1 MSRRGSSRHHLLSLE
16 ITPMVDVVFLLIIFF
31 MVTARFARE
40 SRAELDLP
48 VERGQQEQLEEA
60 AGVIINLAADGS
72 MMINGEPRDLEYLQR
87 VVLEEIA
94 AAPGGDP
101 ANVVLTLRADRM
113 ADTADLNRVIETLR
127 GMGVVGARMATEVPS
142 GS

>member
-1 MSRRGSSRHHLLSLE
+1 
-16 ITPMVDVVFLLIIFF
+16 MVDVVFLLIIFF

-48 VERGQQEQLEEA
+48 QERGQQEELDEA

-72 MMINGEPRDLEYLQR
+72 IMINGEARDLTYLER
-87 VVLEEIA
+87 VVREEIA
-94 AAPGGDP
+94 AAPDGDP
-101 ANVVLTLRADRM
+101 TKVVLTLRADRA
-113 ADTADLNRVIETLR
+113 ADTADLNRIVDTLR
-127 GMGVVGARMATEVPS
+127 RMGVIGARMATEVPS